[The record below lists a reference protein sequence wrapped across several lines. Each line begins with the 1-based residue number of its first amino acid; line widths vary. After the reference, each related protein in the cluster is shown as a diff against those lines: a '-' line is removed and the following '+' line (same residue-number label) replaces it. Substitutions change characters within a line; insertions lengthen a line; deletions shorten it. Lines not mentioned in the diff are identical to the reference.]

1 MTMEENLLDRFG
13 PLLRIGQFAALLDRS
28 PDGLRNS
35 LRLPADEATQRLKE
49 ARVKVGRRVY
59 FRTSEVAKVLGE
71 ESVLTRGS

>member
-13 PLLRIGQFAALLDRS
+13 PLLRIGQLAALLDRS

>member
-1 MTMEENLLDRFG
+1 MTMEENLLNRFG
-13 PLLRIGQFAALLDRS
+13 PLLRIGQLAALLDRS

-71 ESVLTRGS
+71 ESELTRGS